1 LGRQQTVAE
10 RRPIPLRPDPDL
22 LRADTLTSLA
32 RAIIARTTACL
43 GHQRERD
50 EPSILRS
57 RFPDD
62 AAAAMMLRAV
72 SSPLTTGAAS
82 ALLRTVVADIIAS
95 IGPIGAGA
103 RLLQSCLVLSFD
115 NGIGTVKVPG
125 IAVNANKAAFIAEGA
140 ANPGQR
146 SGRNC
151 GDAGAAQAREHL
163 HSHV

>member
-1 LGRQQTVAE
+1 
-10 RRPIPLRPDPDL
+10 
-22 LRADTLTSLA
+22 
-32 RAIIARTTACL
+32 
-43 GHQRERD
+43 
-50 EPSILRS
+50 
-57 RFPDD
+57 
-62 AAAAMMLRAV
+62 MMLRAV